1 MKKYSIVFLVM
12 AAMLTQ
18 SCRDND
24 LLYDFDGSPVG
35 SQTIEFSNYV
45 SGITRASRT
54 PGNSFV
60 LNDEMQVYG
69 FQTADG
75 VTSQIFVDQLVKNIG
90 SGKWSYTPKK
100 YWSNGSAYDFYAI
113 FPYDAVNNSFDNT
126 DRKFS
131 VNDFTVADVTDDQ
144 VDLMIAQRIENR
156 ISQNT
161 VNFEFNHILSNVN
174 FYIKAATTFDT
185 EGIGSIKVLEFDV
198 TGLYSK
204 GSFAQ
209 SGWNG
214 SNVFEGTWTA
224 DNASVYNMPQVTN
237 VVYTVGNPREPL
249 VEDLLLLPQTIN
261 DNAEVYVR
269 YMLNYADGAQTIFK
283 RTVGLN
289 KIMGA
294 KKSTPEAKITLN
306 KWDPNYRYN
315 YTIALDPSKNEN
327 AGDTIPTDPTDPDYP
342 ATPFVDYDGGLGE
355 YQTPD
360 AYLVKDANGDFRID
374 TDNDGNGDIKILWK
388 DIDGDGMLEG
398 VADKN
403 GDGILDATDTYDGDG
418 KDYNDNLNDFDV
430 IMVDTNN
437 DGYAES
443 ELERPIPD
451 DLIDDE
457 IPTDP
462 DDPNYPATP
471 FIDYNGGVDGYKTPG
486 AYLVE
491 DANGDFWIDL
501 NGNGIFDAEDIKVLW
516 EDIDGDGKLEGVADK
531 DGDGIL
537 TVNDTYDNDNL
548 DYNGNPNAYDVIMV
562 DKDGDGTAETELEKD
577 QPLDPVVPV
586 FENVIEFSAE
596 VTNWNDEYEAE
607 QVVY

>member
-1 MKKYSIVFLVM
+1 MKKYFILLFVT

-18 SCRDND
+18 SCQDND
-24 LLYDFDGSPVG
+24 LLYDFDSSPEN
-35 SQTIEFSNYV
+35 SQTIEFGNYV

-54 PGNSFV
+54 PGDSFV

-69 FQTADG
+69 FQTVDG
-75 VTSQIFVDQLVKNIG
+75 ATSQIFIDQLVKNIG

-100 YWSNGSAYDFYAI
+100 YWSNGSVYDFYAI
-113 FPYDAVNNSFDNT
+113 FPYDAANNSFDNT

-131 VNDFTVADVTDDQ
+131 VSNFTVNNVTADQ

-174 FYIKAATTFDT
+174 FYVKTASSFDDT
-185 EGIGSIKVLEFDV
+185 GINSVEVLEFDV

-204 GSFAQ
+204 GSFVQ

-214 SNVFEGTWTA
+214 NNVFEGAWTA
-224 DNASVYNMPQVTN
+224 DNTSSYDMPMVKNVT
-237 VVYTVGNPREPL
+237 YTINDPGEPL
-249 VEDLLLLPQTIN
+249 IEDLLLLPQTIN
-261 DNAEVYVR
+261 DNAKIYVK
-269 YMLNYADGAQTIFK
+269 YMLNYSDGTQAVFK
-283 RTVGLN
+283 RTADLN
-289 KIMGA
+289 KIVGA
-294 KKSTPEAKITLN
+294 KKSTPGTKVTLD

-315 YTIALDPSKNEN
+315 YTIAVDPSKNEN

-342 ATPFVDYDGGLGE
+342 ATPFIDYDGGVGG

-360 AYLVKDANGDFRID
+360 AYLVKDANDDYWVD
-374 TDNDGNGDIKILWK
+374 TDNDGTGDIKILWK
-388 DIDGDGMLEG
+388 DIDGDGKLEG

-403 GDGILDATDTYDGDG
+403 GDGILDATDTFDGDG

-430 IMVDTNN
+430 IMVDTNG

-443 ELERPIPD
+443 ELERTIPD
-451 DLIDDE
+451 DIIDDE

-462 DDPNYPATP
+462 TDPDYPAAP
-471 FIDYNGGVDGYKTPG
+471 FIDYNGGVDGYQTPD

-491 DANGDFWIDL
+491 DANGDFWIDTD
-501 NGNGIFDAEDIKVLW
+501 NDGTGDIKILW

-537 TVNDTYDNDNL
+537 TANDSYDNDNV

-562 DKDGDGTAETELEKD
+562 DKDGDGTAETELEK
-577 QPLDPVVPV
+577 PKPAVPEVPV
-586 FENVIEFSAE
+586 YDNTIEFSA
-596 VTNWNDEYEAE
+596 VVIDWSDDYDAE
-607 QVVY
+607 KVIY